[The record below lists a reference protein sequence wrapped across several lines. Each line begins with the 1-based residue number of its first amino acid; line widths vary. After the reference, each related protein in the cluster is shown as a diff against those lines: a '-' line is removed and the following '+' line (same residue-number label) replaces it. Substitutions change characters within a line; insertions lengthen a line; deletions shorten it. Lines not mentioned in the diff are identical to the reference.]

1 MTMLFAQSLS
11 VREDGRDDYSGYCR
25 PASVE
30 GEAME
35 LSFGKSILSGIFL
48 LHNHLSFQSPFL
60 LPMVP
65 QDQQEALLT
74 PSS

>member
-1 MTMLFAQSLS
+1 MLFAQSLS
-11 VREDGRDDYSGYCR
+11 VREDGRDDSGYCS

-35 LSFGKSILSGIFL
+35 LSFSKSVLSGIFL
-48 LHNHLSFQSPFL
+48 LHNHLSFQSRFL

>member
-1 MTMLFAQSLS
+1 
-11 VREDGRDDYSGYCR
+11 
-25 PASVE
+25 
-30 GEAME
+30 ME
-35 LSFGKSILSGIFL
+35 LSFGKSVLSGIFL